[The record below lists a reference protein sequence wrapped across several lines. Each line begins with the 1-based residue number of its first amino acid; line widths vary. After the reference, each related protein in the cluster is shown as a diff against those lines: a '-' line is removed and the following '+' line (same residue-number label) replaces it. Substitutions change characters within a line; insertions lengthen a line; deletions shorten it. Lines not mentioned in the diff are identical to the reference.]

1 MTKTDLW
8 SSDDATRWERA
19 LERYPSVV
27 DRQEVEGLAELDT
40 WVREELPDSI
50 AARAEPHVT
59 HDELVRVT
67 RWKMARG
74 VWRGRNL
81 ALVKGNDAGEVEA
94 VSRAALA
101 RIPDPRGPIAE
112 LSKLA
117 GVGPATASA
126 VAAAAAPEHYPFF
139 DELVARQV
147 PDLPEVA
154 FTPAFYAR
162 YADALRARAARLG
175 PPWTPVLVERALW
188 AVSGGKAGVGGRG

>member
-1 MTKTDLW
+1 MPKADLW
-8 SSDDATRWERA
+8 SSEDEARWERA
-19 LERYPSVV
+19 LDSYPFVV
-27 DRQEVEGLAELDT
+27 DRQEVEGLSQLDA
-40 WVREELPDSI
+40 WVREELPESI
-50 AARAEPHVT
+50 SGRAEPHVT

-81 ALVKGNDAGEVEA
+81 ALVKGNDPAEVEV

-101 RIPDPRGPIAE
+101 RIPDARAPITE

-139 DELVARQV
+139 DDLVARQV
-147 PDLPEVA
+147 PGLPEVA

-162 YADALRARAARLG
+162 YADALRAQAARLG
-175 PPWTPVLVERALW
+175 PPWTPVRVERALW
-188 AVSGGKAGVGGRG
+188 AAAGGKAGVAG